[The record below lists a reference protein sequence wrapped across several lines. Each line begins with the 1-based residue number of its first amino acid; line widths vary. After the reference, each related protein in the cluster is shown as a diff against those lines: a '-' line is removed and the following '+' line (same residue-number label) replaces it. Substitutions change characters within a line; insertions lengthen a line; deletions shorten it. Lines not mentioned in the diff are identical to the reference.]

1 MFKIEKL
8 ANDSFRAREIRRFM
22 NIYFLWSFQLSEQNI
37 PVTPF
42 FLGALS
48 MMVRKQAGNPADYFD
63 KTFAEYKEGF
73 AANGVLKN
81 NQLIIQIIFKERAGL
96 ALTTSTD

>member
-1 MFKIEKL
+1 
-8 ANDSFRAREIRRFM
+8 
-22 NIYFLWSFQLSEQNI
+22 
-37 PVTPF
+37 
-42 FLGALS
+42 

-73 AANGVLKN
+73 AANGLLKN

-96 ALTTSTD
+96 ALTTCTD